1 MAAVQTDEVSYSL
14 NFYSQIFDNGLDD
27 VTIAK
32 NTDGYTQNVIF
43 EHKQN
48 VTSYGKNK
56 ALSQAIIYL
65 TRFNR
70 DGVPI
75 PAKICLV
82 SQDENKCF
90 IYDSIDYIDMI
101 NDIERYANL
110 KASDGILDFKTGEP
124 KEIIMFDLSHEKGKK
139 EIKEFV
145 REKRNS
151 VKVTINEH
159 NVYGWAQFYY
169 ENAIKFKQ
177 KAEKKA
183 FFNELKNPK
192 GTLKNYINAWKG
204 KELDFKY
211 IMDMLNDP
219 LTQKKLGAFYTP
231 NHYAKL
237 GVELVKQ
244 AINRAMIGGGY
255 TDYIIID
262 RCAGSGN
269 LEQEFDDE
277 LLSHTIVST
286 YELKEWIVLKDRLGG
301 RVKAI
306 IPPKPKLE
314 NSLFKFEDLLNTD
327 GFLSGAN
334 ALSRDIIDNPIV
346 RKHLDNPKCAV
357 ILYENPPYAETTSI
371 EFQKKKQGKE
381 SSNWKQNFIVT
392 EMKREVKGAV
402 TNDLANAFIWSAF
415 KYFLR
420 DKFDSY
426 IVFSPI
432 KYWKSQHLIQKKF
445 INGYALNRRHFH
457 APTDACVS
465 LILWSNEDDVITTQ
479 IPLKAV
485 DIVNNKIEY
494 QGELVAKKCFNM
506 ISSKFYEANRTSDIK
521 GGILCDLNGLESNQK
536 QKKIRVSPS
545 YNNDKKD
552 GIIGYLAVDSFGL
565 DNPRL
570 HSCLTIGAKF
580 NGNGFY
586 IRNDNFLEK
595 LPIFA
600 ASRYPDHCN
609 DWKVMSFIMKSAD
622 KAEQYLADINSGILD
637 KFLFRTMFWTCLS
650 HYPHL
655 RSLKGSDG
663 RLYLNE
669 LCFDGNTLAAQ
680 TMLDFI
686 NKGYKLS
693 DTEKELLNEFYEILN
708 VVKTTDEYNSEF
720 RYGLYQIDEEINIKI
735 QQGTNANGEPKMA
748 FKYGDLNNTIKT
760 FKLKIKEYYKEKLTN
775 TLFEYEFLK

>member
-1 MAAVQTDEVSYSL
+1 MAAVQTDEVSFSL
-14 NFYSQIFDNGLDD
+14 NFYSQVFNNGLND
-27 VTIAK
+27 VTMARS
-32 NTDGYTQNVIF
+32 TDGYTQNILF

-48 VTSYGKNK
+48 VTSYGKSK

-65 TRFNR
+65 ARFNR

-110 KASDGILDFKTGEP
+110 KASDGILDFKADEP
-124 KEIIMFDLSHEKGKK
+124 KEIIEFNLSNEKGKK

-145 REKRNS
+145 REKRNP
-151 VKVTINEH
+151 VKVEINEH

-169 ENAIKFKQ
+169 ENATKFKQ

-192 GTLKNYINAWKG
+192 GTLKNYINAWTG
-204 KELDFKY
+204 QELDFKY

-231 NHYAKL
+231 SPYAKL

-244 AINRAMIGGGY
+244 AVNRAMGGGV
-255 TDYIIID
+255 TDYVIID

-301 RVKAI
+301 RVRAL
-306 IPPKPKLE
+306 IPPKSKLE
-314 NSLFKFEDLLNTD
+314 NSPKPKFENLLNTD

-346 RKHLDNPKCAV
+346 RKYLDDPKCAV

-371 EFQKKKQGKE
+371 EFQKKKQSKE
-381 SSNWKQNFIVT
+381 SSNWKQNFIVN
-392 EMKREVKGAV
+392 EMKKEVKGAA
-402 TNDLANAFIWSAF
+402 TNDIANVFIWSAF

-420 DKFDSY
+420 DKLDSY

-445 INGYALNRRHFH
+445 IDGYALNRRHFH

-465 LILWSNEDDVITTQ
+465 LIYWSNESDTTTTQ
-479 IPLKAV
+479 ISLKAV
-485 DIVNNKIEY
+485 DIVDEKVKN
-494 QGELVAKKCFNM
+494 QGEIDVKKVYSLF
-506 ISSKFYEANRTSDIK
+506 SEKFYDRRKFKNDMTN
-521 GGILCDLNGLESNQK
+521 GIAIGLNGLEAIE
-536 QKKIRVSPS
+536 KKETQIRVDRR
-545 YNNDKKD
+545 YNEN
-552 GIIGYLAVDSFGL
+552 ILGYMITNMFGF
-565 DNPRL
+565 DNARL
-570 HSCLTIGAKF
+570 NCAFVISGRYD
-580 NGNGFY
+580 GNGFFV
-586 IRNDNFLEK
+586 RKDNFLEK
-595 LPIFA
+595 LPLFA
-600 ASRYPDHCN
+600 AGKFTDHKN
-609 DWKVMSFIMKSAD
+609 DWKIMSMIMRSGD
-622 KAEQYLADINSGILD
+622 KAKQYLADVKSGILD
-637 KFLFRTMFWTCLS
+637 KFLFKTMFWTCLS

-655 RSLKGSDG
+655 RSLKGSDD
-663 RLYLNE
+663 RLYINE
-669 LCFDGNTLAAQ
+669 LCFDGNTLASQ
-680 TMLDFI
+680 TMQDFI
-686 NKGYKLS
+686 SKGYKLT
-693 DTEKELLNEFYEILN
+693 DTEKELLEEFNEILKI
-708 VVKTTDEYNSEF
+708 VKTTDEYNSEF

-748 FKYGDLNNTIKT
+748 FKYGDLNNAIKAL
-760 FKLKIKEYYKEKLTN
+760 KLKVKEYYKENLVDI
-775 TLFEYEFLK
+775 LFEYELLK